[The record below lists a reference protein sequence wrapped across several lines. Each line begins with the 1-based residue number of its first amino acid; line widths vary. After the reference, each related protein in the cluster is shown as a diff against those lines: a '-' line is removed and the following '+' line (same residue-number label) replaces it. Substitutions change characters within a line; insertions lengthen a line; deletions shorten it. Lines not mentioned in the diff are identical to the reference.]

1 MNRTQKFRIA
11 GAAGWVVAALLNT
24 SAHARGDGFE
34 VGNAWELFHFG
45 TGSTGS
51 LMTPSLNGIY
61 GKFSEKPTTRSKT
74 RLRMRTF
81 NEVRYEAFREL
92 RFDLEPRGFESVRAS
107 GLDAME
113 REGMGHGEGRCSFE
127 IRFLNAS
134 QALVA
139 ADYEA
144 VPNCTLEQAMRAV
157 QDSLETVSLLE

>member
-1 MNRTQKFRIA
+1 MMNRTRKLPTA
-11 GAAGWVVAALLNT
+11 AAAGWVVAALLST
-24 SAHARGDGFE
+24 GAPARGDGFE

-45 TGSTGS
+45 TGS
-51 LMTPSLNGIY
+51 LMTPSLNGLY
-61 GKFSEKPTTRSKT
+61 GKFSEKPTTTSKT

-81 NEVRYEAFREL
+81 NEVRYDAFREL
-92 RFDLEPRGFESVRAS
+92 RFALEPRGFESVRAN

-113 REGMGHGEGRCSFE
+113 REGIGHGEGRCSFE

>member
-1 MNRTQKFRIA
+1 MMNRTRKFRIA
-11 GAAGWVVAALLNT
+11 GAAGWVIAALLST

-45 TGSTGS
+45 TGSS
-51 LMTPSLNGIY
+51 MSPSLNGIY
-61 GKFSEKPTTRSKT
+61 GKFSEKPTTTTSKT

-81 NEVRYEAFREL
+81 NEVRYDAFREL
-92 RFDLEPRGFESVRAS
+92 RFALEPRGFESVRAS